1 MGRRRTKNKHL
12 PPRMVAKHGGFYHV
26 RTDGVTASGKP
37 RKVWT
42 LLSRDYS
49 EALRRW
55 ADLEGRTVSAPA
67 TITELLTRYIA
78 ANADRL
84 APETVRG
91 YRNSVTRLAQV
102 FGHMRPEDLRREH
115 VYRYVSE
122 SRKVAANRDRA
133 LLGAA
138 YTHAINL
145 GQAQGPNPAHGL
157 RYRAPE
163 KPGDRYV
170 TDAEL
175 ARLEAAAAPSFALLM
190 RFAYLTG
197 IREGDLCRL
206 TLNAATADG
215 IAWRA
220 GKTGKP
226 QLVAWSD
233 ELRATWRQIADTRIG
248 NQPTF
253 RSQRGGGAYTTDGLR
268 ATFARVRERA
278 GLRDVTFHD
287 LRRKAGSDVD
297 AAHATELLQHSD
309 PKVTRR
315 HYRAKVVPVKPAR

>member
-12 PPRMVAKHGGFYHV
+12 PQRMVAKNGGFYHL
-26 RTDGVTASGKP
+26 RIDGVTATGKP

-42 LLSRDYS
+42 HLSRDYS

-78 ANADRL
+78 ANTDRL
-84 APETVRG
+84 APETIRG

-102 FGHMRPEDLRREH
+102 FGHMRPQDLRREH

-163 KPGDRYV
+163 KPGYRYV

-175 ARLEAAAAPSFALLM
+175 ARLEAAAAPGFALLL
-190 RFAYLTG
+190 RFSYLTG
-197 IREGDLCRL
+197 MREGDLCGL
-206 TLNAATADG
+206 TLNAAKAEG
-215 IAWRA
+215 IAWQA
-220 GKTGKP
+220 GKTGKNH
-226 QLVAWSD
+226 LVAWSD
-233 ELRATWRQIADTRIG
+233 ELRGLWRQIADIRIG
-248 NQPTF
+248 DQPAFKT
-253 RSQRGGGAYTTDGLR
+253 RRGGAYTTDGLR
-268 ATFARVRERA
+268 ATFSKVRERA
-278 GLRDVTFHD
+278 GLTDVTFHD
-287 LRRKAGSDVD
+287 LRRKAASDVSLD
-297 AAHATELLQHSD
+297 HAVELLQHSD
-309 PKVTRR
+309 PAITRR
-315 HYRAKVVPVKPAR
+315 HYRVKIVPVKPTR